1 MNPRKR
7 QPKPTKPAG
16 LVLVQE
22 FPLKAIGKIGEWHD
36 LGKVIPAAE
45 QAKAPGVALPPHI
58 LARDATKLLSALN
71 GSGPRQDLPHFQT
84 SEVLS
89 EALARLRDHAVG
101 GDADAFNSLAR
112 LTFHVVADLHEVA
125 RRHPGLAARWG
136 KQQAVIPVLMGRN
149 PGHTEDLADALSL
162 FAVGEGSPFRVN
174 SGKGKGRRAPS
185 TRTNAN
191 AIAAALYQHLAAYRI
206 SPRLM
211 NPPIPTWARHAAG
224 LPDLSAESVEQW
236 WTAAEACLKS
246 SLGGEP
252 LSKWSELG
260 DHREPEDGV
269 NGSTAAQEAGAWAR
283 LRRGFKQIARE
294 AGTQNR
300 LSVPRR

>member
-71 GSGPRQDLPHFQT
+71 GCGPRQDLPHFQT

-149 PGHTEDLADALSL
+149 PGHADDLAEALTL
-162 FAVGEGSPFRVN
+162 FAVGESNPLKVN
-174 SGKGKGRRAPS
+174 SGRGRGKRAPS
-185 TRTNAN
+185 TSTPAN
-191 AIAAALYQHLAAYRI
+191 QFAAALFQHLASHRI
-206 SPRLM
+206 SLNLM
-211 NPPIPTWARHAAG
+211 KPPVPKWAMLASE
-224 LPDLSAESVEQW
+224 LPDLSAETVELW
-236 WTAAEACLKS
+236 WATAEECLKS
-246 SLGGEP
+246 ALGSQK
-252 LSKWSELG
+252 LSTFSDLG
-260 DHREPEDGV
+260 DIRESEDG
-269 NGSTAAQEAGAWAR
+269 QEAGAWAR
-283 LRRGFKQIARE
+283 LRRAFKAIVRTT
-294 AGTQNR
+294 GT
-300 LSVPRR
+300 

>member
-1 MNPRKR
+1 MNSRKR

-22 FPLKAIGKIGEWHD
+22 FPLKAIGKIGAWHD
-36 LGKVIPAAE
+36 LGKVISAAE
-45 QAKAPGVALPPHI
+45 QAKAPGAALPPHI

-71 GSGPRQDLPHFQT
+71 GSGPRQDPPHFQT

-89 EALARLRDHAVG
+89 EAFARLIDHAVG

-125 RRHPGLAARWG
+125 RRHPDLAARWG
-136 KQQAVIPVLMGRN
+136 EQHAVIPVLMGRN

-162 FAVGEGSPFRVN
+162 FAVGEESPFRIN

-191 AIAAALYQHLAAYRI
+191 AIAAALCQHLAAYRI

-211 NPPIPTWARHAAG
+211 SPPIPAWARLAAG

-236 WTAAEACLKS
+236 WTAAEACLRS

-252 LSKWSELG
+252 LSTWSELG

-269 NGSTAAQEAGAWAR
+269 NGSIAAQEAGAWAR